1 MKTRLLQNPGGNM
14 AAKVIQAGFDFLQ
27 TIGDAVFTF
36 PTAFAIPENFFHDGS
51 QRFAGTIP
59 FVGYPIRE
67 FTHPHSKK
75 KYKSGAADTVIHRTQ
90 DVTITSVPGSGTTKI
105 ELVHL
110 LLKSRSPIEV
120 PAPRG
125 GVHLWDVQV
134 SLSPSKAS
142 TGTMT
147 ITQTSANG
155 GHFASALDVWPVL
168 RFERQFDGV
177 VRHLDMGSLPIPN
190 EKKELVT
197 RLNNLQ
203 ASDVAWDDSPLVD
216 EEGADIAVLTG
227 NFRIPQPIVHTG
239 PHPVVKQVGLPQ

>member
-1 MKTRLLQNPGGNM
+1 M
-14 AAKVIQAGFDFLQ
+14 ATKHIKAGFDFFQ
-27 TIGDAVFTF
+27 TVGDAVFTF

-51 QRFAGTIP
+51 PRFTGTIP

-67 FTHPHSKK
+67 FAHPHSKK
-75 KYKSGAADTVIHRTQ
+75 KHKSGAADTVVHRTQ

-120 PAPRG
+120 PAARG
-125 GVHLWDVQV
+125 GVHLWDVQI

-147 ITQTSANG
+147 ITQTSATG
-155 GHFASALDVWPVL
+155 GHFTSALDVWPVL
-168 RFERQFDGV
+168 RFERQFDGQ
-177 VRHLDMGSLPIPN
+177 VRHLDMGSLPIPD
-190 EKKELVT
+190 EKRDLVA

-203 ASDVAWDDSPLVD
+203 ASDVTWEDSPIVD

-227 NFRIPQPIVHTG
+227 NFRIPLPIVHVG
-239 PHPVVKQVGLPQ
+239 PHPVIKQVGTQQ